1 MHSEYAALTL
11 TFALVAAL
19 AFELVVVVA
28 IAWVSNLAKMEV
40 AWASAWACG
49 PAAWAWASASFPA
62 RVEVAADPAADASW
76 EEHFH

>member
-1 MHSEYAALTL
+1 M
-11 TFALVAAL
+11 

-40 AWASAWACG
+40 AWASAWA
-49 PAAWAWASASFPA
+49 WATVWASASFPA
-62 RVEVAADPAADASW
+62 RVEVAADPAADASR